1 MNNTDPAFR
10 ILITGKNG
18 QLGYELAQGFADMLG
33 SGGEVF
39 ALDRVAMDLT
49 HPEQIRGK
57 VRGIRPH
64 LIINAAA
71 YTAVDQA
78 EREPHLAM
86 QVNGVAP
93 GILAEEANLLGAPLI
108 HFSTDYVFAGDATA
122 PYREDAAVAPQNI
135 YGQSK
140 LIGEQAITAIAKR
153 YAIIRCSWLYSNRR
167 HNFLLTMLRLARE
180 RDTLRVVN
188 DQFGSPTWVRRVSD
202 TTQQMIQLF
211 PAAPSAPASQAID
224 LAIPNGIY
232 HVAASG
238 VTSWHGFATAIIEGT
253 TDATRRA
260 NTVEPVTSA
269 EFKAPAKRPAYSVLA
284 HDKIETALNLKMS
297 DWQTQL
303 QDCIQEANGQKANAL
318 EAAPVLELGM
328 LSSAEFP
335 PVQLFVPTFRIDE
348 CLSEI
353 RECLEK
359 GWTGLGY
366 KTVAF
371 EAAWKQYT
379 HLPHAH
385 FLNSATVG
393 LHLAVEVLKRKN
405 GWADDDEV
413 ITTPLTFVS
422 DSHAILYAK
431 MKPVFADVDD
441 SLCLDA
447 KDVANKITSRT
458 RAVLFVGLGGNSGGY
473 AEVLKLCRERGLAMI
488 LDAAHMSGTRVD
500 GRHVGHDA
508 DVTVFS
514 YQAVKNLPTADSG
527 MICFRDAADDELGRK
542 LTWLGINKDTYS
554 RTASQG
560 NYKWMYDVEHVGY
573 KYHGNSIMA
582 AMGLVQLK
590 YLDADN
596 VIRREMA
603 ARYRAGFASASAI
616 STVPITPGCES
627 ATHLFQIRVK
637 NREEVMAKLNEVQ
650 IYPGVHYRDNTE
662 YKMFAYGQGTCPAA
676 HQASNEIISLPLHL
690 RMTLADVDR
699 VVENVVKFA
708 ARGQK

>member
-1 MNNTDPAFR
+1 MSR
-10 ILITGKNG
+10 IRVLITGKNG
-18 QLGYELAQGFADMLG
+18 QLGYELARGFSELLG
-33 SGGEVF
+33 EAGEVI
-39 ALDRVAMDLT
+39 ALDRAAMDFT

-57 VRGIRPH
+57 VRDIKPH

-93 GILAEEANLLGAPLI
+93 GILAEEANLLGVPLI
-108 HFSTDYVFAGDATA
+108 HFSTDYVFAGNAIK
-122 PYREDAAVAPQNI
+122 PYREDDAVAPQNI
-135 YGQSK
+135 YGHSK
-140 LIGEQAITAIAKR
+140 LIGEQAIQAIAKR

-180 RDTLRVVN
+180 RDSLSVVN
-188 DQFGSPTWVRRVSD
+188 DQLGSPTWVRAVSD
-202 TTQQMIQLF
+202 VAQKMIAPTQ
-211 PAAPSAPASQAID
+211 SGID
-224 LAIPNGIY
+224 LKLANGIY

-238 VTSWHGFATAIIEGT
+238 VTSWHGFAAAIIDGT
-253 TDATRRA
+253 TDPLRRA
-260 NTVEPVTSA
+260 SAVETTTSEA
-269 EFKAPAKRPAYSVLA
+269 FKAPAKRPAYSVLA
-284 HDKIETALNLKMS
+284 NGKIEAALNISMS

-303 QDCIQEANGQKANAL
+303 MACIQERNALPSQDHLQREASPSLEANASI
-318 EAAPVLELGM
+318 
-328 LSSAEFP
+328 LSSITP
-335 PVQLFVPTFRIDE
+335 IQLFVPTFRIDE

-371 EAAWKQYT
+371 EAAWKEYT
-379 HLPHAH
+379 GLPHAH

-393 LHLAVEVLKRKN
+393 LHLAVEVLKKQH
-405 GWADDDEV
+405 GWADDDEI

-441 SLCLDA
+441 SLCLSA
-447 KDVANKITSRT
+447 ADVAKKITSRT
-458 RAVLFVGLGGNSGGY
+458 RGVMFVGLGGNAGDY
-473 AEVLKLCRERGLAMI
+473 PAVLKLCRERGLAMI
-488 LDAAHMSGTRVD
+488 LDAAHMAGTRVYVA
-500 GRHVGHDA
+500 GAKRHVGHDA

-514 YQAVKNLPTADSG
+514 FQAVKNLPTADSG
-527 MICFRDAADDELGRK
+527 MICFNDAADDALGRK

-560 NYKWMYDVEHVGY
+560 NYLWMYDVEHVGY

-582 AMGLVQLK
+582 AIGLVQLK

-596 VIRREMA
+596 TIRRTFA
-603 ARYRAGFASASAI
+603 ARYREGFASAANVRTI
-616 STVPITPGCES
+616 PIEAGCES

-637 NREEVMAKLNEVQ
+637 NRNDVMAKLNGVK
-650 IYPGVHYRDNTE
+650 IFPGVHYRDNTE
-662 YKMFAYGQGTCPAA
+662 YKMFAYGHGTCPNANL
-676 HQASNEIISLPLHL
+676 ASNQIISLPLHL
-690 RMTLADVDR
+690 RMTIADVDR
-699 VVENVVKFA
+699 IVAAVIEFA
-708 ARGQK
+708 EP